1 MFLARNE
8 RFQTRVTGTTFRPRP
23 HALGANADTPKQ
35 SAGSQKIAL
44 TDGRHAAMLPL
55 ARLELRAMSALSLQH
70 AAKQTS
76 RRGYNGALTYL
87 KHCGHF

>member
-1 MFLARNE
+1 MSDFKPVSLARLS
-8 RFQTRVTGTTFRPRP
+8 
-23 HALGANADTPKQ
+23 ALARTLWELTQIPPKQ

-44 TDGRHAAMLPL
+44 TNGRHAAMLPL